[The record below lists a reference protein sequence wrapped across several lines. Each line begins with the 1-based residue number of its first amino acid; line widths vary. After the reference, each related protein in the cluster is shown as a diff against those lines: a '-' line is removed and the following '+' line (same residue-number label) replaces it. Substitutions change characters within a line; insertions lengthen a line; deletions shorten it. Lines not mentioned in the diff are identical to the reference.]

1 MKAIKS
7 FEEDINNSL
16 IEIQENIGK
25 QEKEFDKVT
34 QDIKMEV
41 ETINKMKMEANLE
54 MEKLGKRSAIID
66 VRITN
71 RIQEKEESA

>member
-1 MKAIKS
+1 
-7 FEEDINNSL
+7 
-16 IEIQENIGK
+16 
-25 QEKEFDKVT
+25 
-34 QDIKMEV
+34 MEV